1 MLVVICDGMSNYGM
15 EAWSYDLDDLLIV
28 HDFWFTLWYGIL

>member
-15 EAWSYDLDDLLIV
+15 EAWSYDLDDLLV